1 MNKAK
6 KIKKLLRNKENKV
19 LVDLV
24 ETDCWGGDRTLKT
37 TKTYGELNREEILW
51 KQSLKEHYGPSVDF
65 MMDIP
70 SLVFYLYI
78 VNKEGE
84 QVYREIFHN
93 KKDVKDF
100 LIGGFDGIKKDK
112 Q

>member
-1 MNKAK
+1 MNKGK

-24 ETDCWGGDRTLKT
+24 ETDCWGGDKILKT

-51 KQSLKEHYGPSVDF
+51 KQSLKEHYGPSVNF

-70 SLVFYLYI
+70 SLVFRLRI
-78 VNKEGE
+78 MNKEGE
-84 QVYREIFHN
+84 QIYRETFHN
-93 KKDVKDF
+93 KKDVRDF
-100 LIGGFDGIKKDK
+100 LIGGFDGVVKND
-112 Q
+112 